1 MKSKRGV
8 TLITLIITII
18 ILIIL
23 AGISISA
30 LVTGENG
37 VISRTITAKNKTV
50 HADAEERLEAEIVG
64 CFDTTGEI
72 NLDKLNHNLLTDL
85 EGKVEF
91 KYENESESESESES
105 DYTTLSDSNKITKIP
120 VIIKY
125 KSATVEVT
133 EDFIS

>member
-50 HADAEERLEAEIVG
+50 HADAEER
-64 CFDTTGEI
+64 
-72 NLDKLNHNLLTDL
+72 
-85 EGKVEF
+85 
-91 KYENESESESESES
+91 
-105 DYTTLSDSNKITKIP
+105 
-120 VIIKY
+120 
-125 KSATVEVT
+125 
-133 EDFIS
+133 

>member
-91 KYENESESESESES
+91 KYENENESES

-120 VIIKY
+120 VTIKY

>member
-91 KYENESESESESES
+91 KYENENESESES